1 MKTFLLI
8 PLIISLTCPILFSC
22 GKKEILGEDIK
33 ILNQNR
39 TLSTVDGTDI
49 YTTNLMIE
57 PDTSDTLRFK
67 LTDKDWAFLRK
78 SFDKNKIY
86 LINNNTKIGERAN
99 SIEPGDTIIIKTSK
113 RYLSVNYSYFLDEK
127 ENIDT
132 VKTKSLK
139 NFIHTFDSLVYY
151 RSRGK

>member
-1 MKTFLLI
+1 MKPFFATPLL
-8 PLIISLTCPILFSC
+8 ISLTCSILFSC
-22 GKKEILGEDIK
+22 EKKEILSKDIK

-39 TLSTVDGTDI
+39 NLSTVNGTDI

-67 LTDKDWAFLRK
+67 LTDKDWAFLGR

-99 SIEPGDTIIIKTSK
+99 SIELGDTIIIKTNK
-113 RYLSVNYSYFLDEK
+113 RSLAINFRHFLDEK
-127 ENIDT
+127 ESIDT
-132 VKTKSLK
+132 LKTKRFK

>member
-1 MKTFLLI
+1 MKAFLAI
-8 PLIISLTCPILFSC
+8 PLIISFTCSILFSC

-39 TLSTVDGTDI
+39 NLSTVDGTDI
-49 YTTNLMIE
+49 YTTDLMIE

-86 LINNNTKIGERAN
+86 LINNDTKIGERAN
-99 SIEPGDTIIIKTSK
+99 SIEPADTIIIKTNNRS
-113 RYLSVNYSYFLDEK
+113 LSINYRYFLDEK

-132 VKTKSLK
+132 VKTKSFK
-139 NFIHTFDSLVYY
+139 GFMHTFDSLVYY

>member
-1 MKTFLLI
+1 MKIFLAI
-8 PLIISLTCPILFSC
+8 PLIISLTCSILFSC
-22 GKKEILGEDIK
+22 EKKEILSEDIK

-39 TLSTVDGTDI
+39 NLSTVNGTDI
-49 YTTNLMIE
+49 YTTSLMME

-67 LTDKDWAFLRK
+67 LTDKDWAVLRK

-86 LINNNTKIGERAN
+86 LINNNTKIGQRAN
-99 SIEPGDTIIIKTSK
+99 SIEPGDTIIIKTNK
-113 RYLSVNYSYFLDEK
+113 RSLSIHYRYFLDEK

-132 VKTKSLK
+132 VKTKSFK
-139 NFIHTFDSLVYY
+139 NFMHTFDSLVYY

>member
-1 MKTFLLI
+1 MKPFLATS
-8 PLIISLTCPILFSC
+8 LIISLACSILFSC
-22 GKKEILGEDIK
+22 EKKEILSEDIK

-39 TLSTVDGTDI
+39 NLSTVNGTDI

-67 LTDKDWAFLRK
+67 LTDKDWTFLRK

-99 SIEPGDTIIIKTSK
+99 SIELGDTITIKTNK
-113 RYLSVNYSYFLDEK
+113 RSLSIHFRHFLDKK
-127 ENIDT
+127 ESIDT
-132 VKTKSLK
+132 VKTKSFK
-139 NFIHTFDSLVYY
+139 KFMHTFDSLVYY